1 MFVKLTQKCDSFAK
15 WMEMAL
21 DNGDRLRKHG
31 GTIIFART
39 EKDDDTNMFAI
50 IHYESIEGLKSFKED
65 KEFAEIRA
73 AAGAHV
79 ETTEVTI
86 LNDNPLVS
94 HPSSIKN
101 P

>member
-1 MFVKLTQKCDSFAK
+1 MFVKLTQKCDSFGR
-15 WMEMAL
+15 WMAMAL
-21 DNGDRLRKHG
+21 ENGDRLRQHG
-31 GTIIFART
+31 GTIIFAGT

-50 IHYESIEGLKSFKED
+50 IHYESMEGLKSFKED

-79 ETTEVTI
+79 ETTTVTF
-86 LNDNPLVS
+86 LNENPLVN

>member
-1 MFVKLTQKCDSFAK
+1 
-15 WMEMAL
+15 
-21 DNGDRLRKHG
+21 
-31 GTIIFART
+31 
-39 EKDDDTNMFAI
+39 MFAI

-79 ETTEVTI
+79 ETTAVTI